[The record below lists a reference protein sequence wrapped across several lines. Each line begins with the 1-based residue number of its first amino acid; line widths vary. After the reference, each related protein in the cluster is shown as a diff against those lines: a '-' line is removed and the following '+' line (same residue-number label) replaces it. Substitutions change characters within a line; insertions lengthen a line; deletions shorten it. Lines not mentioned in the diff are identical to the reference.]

1 MVELKHLDE
10 THEEAIDWTCK
21 REWNT
26 MLWVQQNHK
35 IKTFSMGD
43 IVIWF
48 PKGKKE
54 HTRKFRK

>member
-43 IVIWF
+43 IVILSQ
-48 PKGKKE
+48 P
-54 HTRKFRK
+54 